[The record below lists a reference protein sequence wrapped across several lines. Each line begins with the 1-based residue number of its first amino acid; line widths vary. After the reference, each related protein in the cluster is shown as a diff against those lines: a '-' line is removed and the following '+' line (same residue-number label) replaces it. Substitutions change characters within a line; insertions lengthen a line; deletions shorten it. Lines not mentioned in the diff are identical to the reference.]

1 MATTKSWERNLAT
14 KAPSW
19 RQPPVTERRR
29 EFWWLLGATLLV
41 SAGLLLVFQAKTQD
55 FAEEQ
60 AKLDRGEIVNLNAI
74 TAPAQ
79 LAPALLGFADSRERE
94 TAAQDTWLFLKQHQ
108 PLPNVGALARLR
120 VPRTEL
126 GDFPSLE
133 RSLPQPV
140 SKVGTQAIAP
150 KPKDTVALLPVAK
163 LKPQLAV
170 RTPQEFLSE
179 YRSWCLIYIGAF
191 WLVHLAFRWRRF
203 AGDSTI
209 LPALHLL
216 TGMGFMLMV
225 SLRDPLRDTL
235 EFKKVAWG
243 VAAGCLILLLPLFR
257 GVNYRAFSRFVYAP
271 LFLALGL
278 LAGLIVLGSGPTGSD
293 AKVNLGPFQ
302 PVEFIK
308 VLIVFFLAGYFA
320 RRWEWLRETHEKF
333 FVPRWLQWLE
343 IPRFGHALP
352 VMFAVISALVLF
364 FVLKDLGPA
373 LVMGFVFLLLF
384 ALARGKWGLAFIGVV
399 TLVGGV
405 MIGYR
410 LGMPHTVVE
419 RVTMWLSPWDNDIR
433 GGDQLA
439 HSLWGFSTG
448 GLWGS
453 GPGWGDPSV
462 IPAGHTDLVLP
473 AIGEEWGFLGVAT
486 VCLLLGFLVRRAFR
500 IGLRAP
506 DEYGLF
512 LSAGLGILIALEI
525 LLISGGALG
534 AIPLSGVVSPFLS
547 SGNTAMLANFFIF
560 AVLLSVSSQTARQET
575 DLAAREED
583 QDLRSSFGRPV
594 QIASIALGLCA
605 AALLARTAWLQ
616 VWQDQELMVREA
628 HVITADQVKRVQR
641 NPRLNL
647 LAASIPRGDIFDRNG
662 VLLATSSWET
672 LEQHR
677 AQVEALGVSIDQAC
691 SRLESRHYPFGP
703 ITAHLLGDFRT
714 GENFR
719 ATNTSF
725 IEHDSAAQLQG
736 YADFHELAPYVRY
749 RHHRDNPAL
758 KALLNRDRSVHSTI
772 DIRLQQKGAGIL
784 EQKLAA
790 TRKVSE
796 KKGALVVMDTS
807 TGDVLALVSWPEPN
821 SNGTATPDQLLDR
834 ARYGQYPPGSTFKLV
849 TAMAALR
856 LDPKATQKRYTC
868 RSLGD
873 GRVGTEIPGWRR
885 PIRDDIGDHAHGTI
899 DLAQAI
905 TVSCNA
911 YFAQLGVNAV
921 GAKALYDTAQLVGIS
936 AGDLADIRKMMPF
949 ASYGQGTVVA
959 SPFKMARV
967 SATIAN
973 NGQMPEGRWV
983 SDPSNRRTD
992 QPLSVITPEAAG
1004 FLAHAMRSVATVGTA
1019 RSAMA
1024 GLPVSVAGKTG
1035 TAQLDEGEPHSW
1047 FTGFAPY
1054 DAPAE
1059 GEAPHRIAFAVVVE
1073 HGGYGAKFAAPI
1085 AHDLVD
1091 AANGLGY
1098 FSPPAASGA
1107 QSNAKPAPET
1117 PAPVKSAAEPS
1128 PRGPNGHI

>member
-1 MATTKSWERNLAT
+1 MATTKSWERTLST
-14 KAPSW
+14 KASSW
-19 RQPPVTERRR
+19 RPQPPTERRR
-29 EFWWLLGATLLV
+29 EFWWLLATTLLV
-41 SAGLLLVFQAKTQD
+41 STGLLLVLRAKTQD
-55 FAEEQ
+55 FTDEQ
-60 AKLDRGEIVNLNAI
+60 AKLDKGEIIDLNAL
-74 TAPAQ
+74 TVPAQ
-79 LAPALLGFADSRERE
+79 LAPALRGFSDPRERE
-94 TAAQDTWLFLKQHQ
+94 IVTQKAWVFLTAHQ
-108 PLPNVGALARLR
+108 PLPNVGALSRIR
-120 VPRTEL
+120 VDRNEL
-126 GDFPSLE
+126 TDLPSLA
-133 RSLPQPV
+133 RTLPATKPEET
-140 SKVGTQAIAP
+140 KPNETVG
-150 KPKDTVALLPVAK
+150 LLPLSK
-163 LKPQLAV
+163 LKAQLAV
-170 RTPQEFLSE
+170 RTPEQFLTT
-179 YRSWCLIYIGAF
+179 YRTWCLIYVGAF
-191 WLVHLAFRWRRF
+191 WLVHFAFRWRRF

-216 TGMGFMLMV
+216 TGIGLMLMV

-235 EFKKVAWG
+235 EFKKAAWG
-243 VAAGCLILLLPLFR
+243 VAVGCLILLMPLFR
-257 GVNYRAFSRFVYAP
+257 GLNYRSLLRFVYLP
-271 LFLALGL
+271 LFAALGL
-278 LAGLIVLGSGPTGSD
+278 LAALIVFGSGPTGSD

-302 PVEFIK
+302 PVEVIK

-320 RRWEWLRETHEKF
+320 KRWEWLREAREKVL
-333 FVPRWLQWLE
+333 VPRGLRWLE
-343 IPRFGHALP
+343 LPRFAHALP
-352 VMFAVISALVLF
+352 VMFAVAAALALF

-373 LVMGFVFLLLF
+373 LVLGFVFLMLF
-384 ALARGKWGLAFIGVV
+384 ALARGKWGLAFIGVMG
-399 TLVGGV
+399 LVGGV
-405 MIGYR
+405 TLGYR
-410 LGMPHTVVE
+410 MGAPHTVVE

-439 HSLWGFSTG
+439 DALWGFSTG

-473 AIGEEWGFLGVAT
+473 AIGEEWGFLGVCT
-486 VCLLLGFLVRRAFR
+486 VCLLLAFLVRRAFR

-512 LSAGLGILIALEI
+512 LSSGLGILLALEM

-560 AVLLSVSSQTARQET
+560 AVLLSVSDQTARLEP
-575 DLAAREED
+575 DLAIREGD
-583 QDLRSSFGRPV
+583 QVLNAPFGRPL

-605 AALLARTAWLQ
+605 GALLARTAYLQ
-616 VWQDQELMVREA
+616 ILHDQELMIQEA
-628 HVITADQVKRVQR
+628 HVITADRVKRIQR

-662 VLLATSSWET
+662 VLLATSRWET

-677 AQVEALGVSIDQAC
+677 GQLEALGVSVDQAC

-703 ITAHLLGDFRT
+703 VTAHLLGDYRT

-719 ATNTSF
+719 AANTSF
-725 IEHDSAAQLQG
+725 IEHDSSAQLQG
-736 YADFHELAPYVRY
+736 YADFHELAPYLRY

-758 KALLNRDRSVHSTI
+758 LALLNRDRSVHSTI
-772 DIRLQQKGAGIL
+772 DIRLQQKAAAIL
-784 EQKLAA
+784 EGKLEA
-790 TRKVSE
+790 SD
-796 KKGALVVMDTS
+796 KKGALVVMDS
-807 TGDVLALVSWPEPN
+807 SSGDVLALVSWPEPDE
-821 SNGTATPDQLLDR
+821 SEPATPDQLLDR

-868 RSLGD
+868 RGLGD

-885 PIRDDIGDHAHGTI
+885 PIRDDVGDHAHGTI

-905 TVSCNA
+905 AVSCNA

-921 GAKALYDTAQLVGIS
+921 GAKALYDTAQLVGIP
-936 AGDLADIRKMMPF
+936 AGDLADLKKMMPF
-949 ASYGQGTVVA
+949 AAYGQGTVVA
-959 SPFKMARV
+959 TPFKMARV

-973 NGQMPEGRWV
+973 NGQMPQGRWV
-983 SDPSNRRTD
+983 SDQSNHRNG
-992 QPLSVITPEAAG
+992 QPLAVITPEAAT
-1004 FLAHAMRSVATVGTA
+1004 FLAHAMRSVVTSGTA

-1035 TAQLDEGEPHSW
+1035 TAQLDEGQPHSW

-1054 DAPAE
+1054 DDTAGAPAT
-1059 GEAPHRIAFAVVVE
+1059 HRIAFAIVVE

-1085 AHDLVD
+1085 GRDLVE
-1091 AANGLGY
+1091 AANGLG
-1098 FSPPAASGA
+1098 FFGETSSTLKPSASEPSSTNPAPTDPPAGA
-1107 QSNAKPAPET
+1107 
-1117 PAPVKSAAEPS
+1117 PAPVRAPAARPATKNS
-1128 PRGPNGHI
+1128 P